1 MIITKKIIVTGMM
14 CSGCETILE
23 EAISQLEGIESVKAD
38 YLSNTVNVKFDNRK
52 VKVVNIYQLCAAKG
66 YSVQD
71 TIGKNPSIV
80 KTVLSIVAFAGLVF
94 LIILA
99 RQSGHIGHQLGLP
112 NITPYLNDGMIF
124 IIGLVTGLHCVGM
137 CGSFVV
143 GYTVSDAEQER
154 SSYLSHLLY
163 GLGKTL
169 SYAMFGAFFGFMGS
183 LFTITPFIG
192 GMSAIFA
199 GVFLVIFGLNMLN
212 LFAILKRI
220 RIKQPVAVAKFAV
233 EHRKQSRNPFFI
245 GFFSG
250 FLLGCGPLQT
260 MYVMAA
266 GNGDALEG
274 AKILTLFGL
283 GTLPALLSFG
293 VIARFLSSKMTRL
306 FIHISGIILIVMGL
320 MMINKGLM
328 RTKSVFIPML
338 WHENTVIDTHAS
350 SSNKL

>member
-1 MIITKKIIVTGMM
+1 MITKKIIVTGMV

-23 EAISQLEGIESVKAD
+23 EAITQLDGVESVKAD
-38 YLSNTVNVKFDNRK
+38 YLSNVVDVTFDNRK
-52 VKVVNIYQLCAAKG
+52 IDLAKIHKLCAAKG
-66 YSVQD
+66 YPIQIPAS
-71 TIGKNPSIV
+71 KSSKSSIV
-80 KTVLSIVAFAGLVF
+80 KIALFVIAFSSLVF
-94 LIILA
+94 LIMLA

-112 NITPYLNDGMIF
+112 DITPYLSNSMIF
-124 IIGLVTGLHCVGM
+124 IVGLVTGLHCVGM

-143 GYTVSDAEQER
+143 GYTVSDAEQGR
-154 SSYLSHLLY
+154 SSYLSHLQY

-169 SYAMFGAFFGFMGS
+169 SYALFGAFFGFMGS
-183 LFTITPFIG
+183 LFAITPFISG
-192 GMSAIFA
+192 VSILFA

-212 LFAILKRI
+212 LFAVLKRI
-220 RIKQPVAVAKFAV
+220 RIKQPVAMAEFAI
-233 EHRKQSRNPFFI
+233 EHRKQSRSPFFI

-283 GTLPALLSFG
+283 GTLPALLGFG
-293 VIARFLSSKMTRL
+293 LIARTLSSQMTGFFL
-306 FIHISGIILIVMGL
+306 HASGIILIVMGS

-328 RTKSVFIPML
+328 RMA
-338 WHENTVIDTHAS
+338 IDFQIIQQQIS
-350 SSNKL
+350 LLYRL